1 MLEGL
6 TNSDG
11 IPALERLM
19 QFTSA
24 RHRVI
29 VNNIA
34 NLSTPGFR
42 PQDVSPEAFQAQLR
56 DAIDASR
63 AGAGN
68 NAALAENAARQDFRQ
83 DPFDESCDDLA
94 DGVLGVDGPSAG
106 GAHSAL
112 PLQSSREVEVL
123 PDRVV
128 LHPEAAGDN
137 ILFHDGNDR
146 SVERVMQGLV
156 ENFMAYRAS
165 AQLLRSRLD
174 IIRSAIRERV

>member
-56 DAIDASR
+56 DAIDESR
-63 AGAGN
+63 AGAPSAVGS
-68 NAALAENAARQDFRQ
+68 AQMDLRQNPFNGSGD
-83 DPFDESCDDLA
+83 DPA
-94 DGVLGVDGPSAG
+94 DGVLGVDVPAAG

-112 PLQSSREVEVL
+112 PLPSSREVEVL

-128 LHPEAAGDN
+128 LHPQADGDN

-146 SVERVMQGLV
+146 SVERVMQSLV

>member
-42 PQDVSPEAFQAQLR
+42 PQEVSPEAFQAQLG
-56 DAIDASR
+56 DAIDAQR
-63 AGAGN
+63 AGRACTDFGAN
-68 NAALAENAARQDFRQ
+68 PIDDDPSVAASASGGALAPDV
-83 DPFDESCDDLA
+83 S
-94 DGVLGVDGPSAG
+94 GPAG
-106 GAHSAL
+106 RGA
-112 PLQSSREVEVL
+112 PLEMPSSREVEVL
-123 PDRVV
+123 PDRLV
-128 LHPEAAGDN
+128 LHPQAMGEN
-137 ILFHDGNDR
+137 VLFHDGNDR
-146 SVERVMQGLV
+146 SVERVMQSLV

-174 IIRSAIRERV
+174 IIRTAIRERV